1 MVAMPEGGISVTSHS
16 KLLIPSHSYLLSN
29 LVRGA
34 YRPLRLDGKLCS
46 NEELGMKVA
55 ASPRVYRGAMPES
68 SVSCKGLR
76 FKIISPAE
84 QPLEEGARQRRRIDV
99 PRRGTLLR
107 SD

>member
-1 MVAMPEGGISVTSHS
+1 MV
-16 KLLIPSHSYLLSN
+16 
-29 LVRGA
+29 
-34 YRPLRLDGKLCS
+34 
-46 NEELGMKVA
+46 
-55 ASPRVYRGAMPES
+55 AMPES

-99 PRRGTLLR
+99 PRRGTLLH